1 MPCMPVIDS
10 AAPDFTAHSTSH
22 FMSASLTTRLHALAP
37 ERRAPLERR
46 LSAQFDTLR
55 DRLFRLY
62 GHTPGFDVW
71 LEQLLSQTLQIATQ
85 RSADLCQLD
94 LTREAQPHWH
104 QAAMLGYCAYA
115 DKFAGS
121 LRGVAQRIPHLR
133 ELGVTYLHLLPF
145 LKAGTPPNDGGFA
158 VASYEDV
165 EPSLGTLADLQD
177 LTHQLRGA
185 GISLCSDFVLNHVSH
200 EHAWAKKA
208 LAGDPHYQAYF
219 HWVRSA
225 GQVSAW
231 EQSLPQ
237 IFPQTA
243 PGNFTYIPSQK
254 AWAWTTFYP
263 YQWDLNYANPAVFS
277 EVALALLKLS
287 NQGVESFRLD
297 STAFLWKRIGTHC
310 LNQPEVHWILQAI
323 RSLMAVAAPGVLL
336 KAEAIMPTRELPP
349 YFGLGETRG
358 PECHLAYHASLM
370 TASWVALAEQ
380 KVQIIQ
386 DVLANTPAL
395 PDGASW
401 MSYVRCH
408 DDIGWNVLRPEL
420 DLRGP
425 DQRERLLKAA
435 QFFAGESPGS
445 YARGAS
451 FQSSSP
457 LSVHGTN
464 GMASALVGLST
475 AHTPAQQA
483 QAVDRLVLMYAL
495 SMFVGGL
502 PLIYMGDEFAQG
514 NVSPVDMAERAGT
527 DGRELHRPQFDQQ
540 AFAQR
545 HDLRTPQGQVFTALC
560 ALSRARRAHP
570 DLCAPGALTV
580 LPLGHA
586 AVLGVRRGERSLG
599 LFNFSAAPVSL
610 DLRPNLGANQVVT
623 LTDLLHPHQPYADA
637 LVLPPYSARWLATST
652 EG

>member
-1 MPCMPVIDS
+1 MPCMPVIDTV
-10 AAPDFTAHSTSH
+10 APNSVAPSTSPY
-22 FMSASLTTRLHALAP
+22 MSASITTLLQAVAP
-37 ERRAPLERR
+37 ERRAHLERR
-46 LSAQFDTLR
+46 LVTQFDLLR

-62 GHTPGFDVW
+62 GNTPGFDAW
-71 LEQLLSQTLQIATQ
+71 LEQLLSQTLHIATQ
-85 RSADLCQLD
+85 RPTDLCQLD

-104 QAAMLGYCAYA
+104 QVAMLGYCAYA

-158 VASYEDV
+158 VASYEDI
-165 EPSLGTLADLQD
+165 EPSLGTLADLKD
-177 LTHQLRGA
+177 LTLQLRSA
-185 GISLCSDFVLNHVSH
+185 DISLCSDFVLNHVSH

-208 LAGDPHYQAYF
+208 LAGDAHYQAYF
-219 HWVRSA
+219 HWAHSPE
-225 GQVSAW
+225 QVATW

-277 EVALALLKLS
+277 EVIQALMKLA
-287 NQGVESFRLD
+287 NQGVEAFRLD
-297 STAFLWKRIGTHC
+297 STAFLWKRAGTHC

-323 RSLMAVAAPGVLL
+323 RSLMAIAAPGVLL
-336 KAEAIMPTRELPP
+336 KAEAIMPTRDLPP

-370 TASWVALAEQ
+370 SASWVALAEQ

-425 DQRERLLKAA
+425 DQRERLLKAS
-435 QFFAGESPGS
+435 QFFAGELSGS

-451 FQSSSP
+451 FQSSP

-464 GMASALVGLST
+464 GMASALVGLAS
-475 AHTPAQQA
+475 AHTPTQQT

-495 SMFVGGL
+495 AMFVGGL
-502 PLIYMGDEFAQG
+502 PLIYMGDELALG
-514 NVSPVDMAERAGT
+514 NVSPADMAERLGT
-527 DGRELHRPQFDQQ
+527 DGRELHRPLFDES
-540 AFAQR
+540 ALALR
-545 HDLRTPQGQVFTALC
+545 HDLSTPQGQVFAALC
-560 ALSRARRAHP
+560 AMTRARREHP

-580 LPLGHA
+580 LTLGHA
-586 AVLGVRRGERSLG
+586 AVLGVRRGEGSLG
-599 LFNFSAAPVSL
+599 LFNFSSEPVTL
-610 DLRPNLGANQVVT
+610 NLRTGLGASQTMT
-623 LTDLLHPHQPYADA
+623 LTDLLHPEQSVADT
-637 LVLPPYSARWLATST
+637 LVLPPYAARWFATST